1 MTTRRNLF
9 IAVAGAAPFLAVHHF
24 SRIKPP
30 ENVMFTNVST
40 RPSGPANRSLA
51 AMEQTW
57 IRVRFYS
64 EAMMEE
70 GRVSRDIWP
79 TARLHVTHGNFDIRD
94 PENGDLLQTVEKGVR
109 LPPSPPSPRRPSPV
123 H

>member
-1 MTTRRNLF
+1 MTTRRSLF
-9 IAVAGAAPFLAVHHF
+9 IAVVGAAPFLAMHHF

-40 RPSGPANRSLA
+40 GPHGPANRSLA
-51 AMEQTW
+51 ALERTW
-57 IRVRFYS
+57 VKMRFYS

-70 GRVSRDIWP
+70 GRVARDLWADAKLNVI
-79 TARLHVTHGNFDIRD
+79 RGNFDVRD
-94 PENGDLLQTVEKGVR
+94 PDNGDVLQKVEKGVR
-109 LPPSPPSPRRPSPV
+109 VPAPPPSPPRPSSV